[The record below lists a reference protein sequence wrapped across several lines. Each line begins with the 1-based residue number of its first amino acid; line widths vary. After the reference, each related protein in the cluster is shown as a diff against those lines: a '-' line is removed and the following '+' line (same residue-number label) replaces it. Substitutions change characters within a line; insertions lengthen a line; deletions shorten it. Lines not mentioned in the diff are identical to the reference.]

1 LLNAG
6 MEHSKE
12 AKLQLELMLSIYTSK
27 EQMKQLSQRL
37 GLLRWFAKFIL
48 IMINQSN
55 DTNLIMKFNAI
66 FKRTQHIIVLKK
78 NEMSGRNQNQ
88 LIYES
93 Y

>member
-1 LLNAG
+1 
-6 MEHSKE
+6 
-12 AKLQLELMLSIYTSK
+12 
-27 EQMKQLSQRL
+27 MKQSSQNL

-55 DTNLIMKFNAI
+55 DTNLIMKFNTI

-88 LIYES
+88 SKL
-93 Y
+93 